1 MEERKQVN
9 KSEQIT
15 LDGNIVVDY
24 DQPLLKKDEILD
36 AYKKILGLDCRLEKY
51 GNHYIYTYTTTVGAT
66 SRNKMDKLYSKHN
79 NRFLDRQESGLE

>member
-51 GNHYIYTYTTTVGAT
+51 GNHYIYTYTHDGIKEYFLT
-66 SRNKMDKLYSKHN
+66 SSVTYLSKPHPI
-79 NRFLDRQESGLE
+79 FKKEAS